1 MRKADQI
8 YISLL
13 REILEDGEQL
23 ENKRRSG
30 HWRLQIPTKTLEFD
44 MRDGFPL
51 LECKK
56 VPFKSVVTE
65 LLWFLRGDTNTKFLV
80 ENGCRIWDKD
90 AYNYQVNKG
99 ETFSFEEMCELDGGV
114 EVGKSYGH
122 QWRNYGGKVDQIIE
136 MYNGFLNDRFSSRL
150 VVSAWNPCDLG
161 DVALPACHNF
171 FQIIGGKNGFVLSFN
186 MRSVDVFLGLPF
198 NIASYALLGK
208 IIEWA
213 SGVKFLKL
221 VVTLNCVHLYDN
233 QIDEAKGLVCSEFDR
248 NGVDLIDVELL
259 NWLCNENQIFWD
271 WLDLIDVEFLKPLN
285 RPASYEVFKAMLRVL
300 DPKKFKILN
309 YLPEKAVQ
317 VSMLAPDRD
326 KVF

>member
-99 ETFSFEEMCELDGGV
+99 ETFSFEEFEEMCEDGV

-122 QWRNYGGKVDQIIE
+122 QWRNYGGNVDQIIE

-171 FQIIGGKNGFVLSFN
+171 FQIIGGQNGFVLSFN

-208 IIEWA
+208 IIEWV

-248 NGVDLIDVELL
+248 SGVDLIEVESL
-259 NWLCNENQIFWD
+259 E
-271 WLDLIDVEFLKPLN
+271 PPY
-285 RPASYEVFKAMLRVL
+285 RPISKEVFKAALRMI
-300 DPKKFKILN
+300 DPTDFKILN

-317 VSMLAPDRD
+317 VSMLAPDPD

>member
-99 ETFSFEEMCELDGGV
+99 ETLSFEEMCELEGV

-161 DVALPACHNF
+161 EVALPACHNF
-171 FQIIGGKNGFVLSFN
+171 FQIIGGQNGFVLSFN

-248 NGVDLIDVELL
+248 SGVDLIDVE
-259 NWLCNENQIFWD
+259 F
-271 WLDLIDVEFLKPLN
+271 FKPLN
-285 RPASYEVFKAMLRVL
+285 RQASKEVFKTVLRMI
-300 DPKKFKILN
+300 DPKDFKILN

-317 VSMLAPDRD
+317 VSMLAPDPD